1 MKKERKKI
9 QQQIIRVIFIIM
21 MIFFSKEDAVYLCGC
36 VFIVF
41 VIVFFQKFI
50 SMNLNIY
57 VFMFVCK
64 GGDDSHQKEKGS
76 DT

>member
-1 MKKERKKI
+1 MW
-9 QQQIIRVIFIIM
+9 V
-21 MIFFSKEDAVYLCGC
+21 C
-36 VFIVF
+36 VHCFCCYR
-41 VIVFFQKFI
+41 FFQKFI

-64 GGDDSHQKEKGS
+64 GVDDSHQKEKGS